1 MDDGK
6 LTTLTEHITTHG
18 TTVLE
23 VVYTNDPRTMERII
37 KKYEEWLKEE
47 KNKFVGLDLEY
58 TRKSSYIRQGIAVV
72 QLSMREHVLVYHY
85 CRSERSQALVDFLQ
99 RKAVTFTS
107 VDTRNDKT
115 MLARAWIKIPDERH
129 VDIQRLFCIKGGGER
144 DSMADLAAAI
154 IDPSYKNMKKSFPKE
169 KHQFWEWKPLSPIH
183 LEYAAKDGYV
193 SYELYRRILIIK
205 NGLRHL
211 HQQPMKERLRPRKS
225 NDEGSS
231 SGWKRRKG
239 NSGW

>member
-23 VVYTNDPRTMERII
+23 VVYTNDPRTVERII

-47 KNKFVGLDLEY
+47 KNKFVGLDLE
-58 TRKSSYIRQGIAVV
+58 
-72 QLSMREHVLVYHY
+72 
-85 CRSERSQALVDFLQ
+85 SERSQALVDFLQ

-107 VDTRNDKT
+107 ADTRNDKT
-115 MLARAWIKIPDERH
+115 MLARACIKIPDEHH

-169 KHQFWEWKPLSPIH
+169 KHLFWEWKPLSPIH
-183 LEYAAKDGYV
+183 LE
-193 SYELYRRILIIK
+193 
-205 NGLRHL
+205 
-211 HQQPMKERLRPRKS
+211 
-225 NDEGSS
+225 
-231 SGWKRRKG
+231 
-239 NSGW
+239 

>member
-23 VVYTNDPRTMERII
+23 VVYTNDPRTVERII
-37 KKYEEWLKEE
+37 NKYEEWLKEE
-47 KNKFVGLDLEY
+47 KNKFIGLDLEY

-72 QLSMREHVLVYHY
+72 QLTMREHVLVYHY
-85 CRSERSQALVDFLQ
+85 CRSERSQVLVDFLQ

-115 MLARAWIKIPDERH
+115 MLARACIRIPDEHH
-129 VDIQRLFCIKGGGER
+129 VVIQRLFCIKGGAER

-169 KHQFWEWKPLSPIH
+169 KHQFWEWKPLSLIH

-211 HQQPMKERLRPRKS
+211 QQQSMKERLRPHKS
-225 NDEGSS
+225 NDEGTS